1 MGFFKKKEPAVLSAP
16 VSGPVEYV
24 ICGLGNP
31 GSKYG
36 NTRHNIGFCALDV
49 LAKDCGAAV
58 ERSRFHAVTGEAM
71 LAGRHVLLM
80 KPATYMNLSG
90 QAVQEAMRFYKLPPQ
105 RLIVLS
111 DDISLP
117 VGKMRIR
124 TKGSA
129 GGHNGLKDIILKLG
143 SDEFPRIKFGVG
155 EKPNPEYDL
164 ADWVGEA
171 VVELVRPIREKTEQL
186 LSDKSYLESIYKEG
200 AERASYL
207 ANKTLR
213 KVYKKVGFVAK

>member
-1 MGFFKKKEPAVLSAP
+1 MGFFKKKQPAAASIP
-16 VSGPVEYV
+16 VHGPVEFI

-58 ERSRFHAVTGEAM
+58 ERSRFHAMTGEAM
-71 LAGRHVLLM
+71 LDGRHILLM

-90 QAVQEAMRFYKLPPQ
+90 QAVQEAMRFYKLPPE

-129 GGHNGLKDIILKLG
+129 GATMASRISSSSWAVIISPALNLAWGPNRTRNMTWPIGCWDNLPK
-143 SDEFPRIKFGVG
+143 RRA
-155 EKPNPEYDL
+155 KPCIPCCKIPPKP
-164 ADWVGEA
+164 A
-171 VVELVRPIREKTEQL
+171 P
-186 LSDKSYLESIYKEG
+186 SSC
-200 AERASYL
+200 RASR
-207 ANKTLR
+207 R
-213 KVYKKVGFVAK
+213 KP

>member
-1 MGFFKKKEPAVLSAP
+1 MGFFKKKQPAAP
-16 VSGPVEYV
+16 SGPVYGPVEYV

-58 ERSRFHAVTGEAM
+58 ERSRFHAMTGEAM
-71 LAGRHVLLM
+71 LDGRHVLLM

-90 QAVQEAMRFYKLPPQ
+90 QAVQEAMQFYKLPPE

-129 GGHNGLKDIILKLG
+129 GGHNGLKDIISKLG
-143 SDEFPRIKFGVG
+143 NNPNFHRLRIGIG
-155 EKPNPEYDL
+155 HP
-164 ADWVGEA
+164 G
-171 VVELVRPIREKTEQL
+171 
-186 LSDKSYLESIYKEG
+186 DK
-200 AERASYL
+200 
-207 ANKTLR
+207 NK
-213 KVYKKVGFVAK
+213 VVGFVLGKPQASEQKLIDEAVDEAARCTEIWLKDGLTKATNRLHAFKAQ

>member
-1 MGFFKKKEPAVLSAP
+1 MGFFKKKQPAAASIP
-16 VSGPVEYV
+16 VHGPVEFI

-49 LAKDCGAAV
+49 LATDCGAAV
-58 ERSRFHAVTGEAM
+58 ERSRFHAMTG
-71 LAGRHVLLM
+71 
-80 KPATYMNLSG
+80 
-90 QAVQEAMRFYKLPPQ
+90 EAMRFYKLPPE

-143 SDEFPRIKFGVG
+143 SDNFPRIKFGVG
-155 EKPNPEYDL
+155 AKPNPEYDL
-164 ADWVGEA
+164 ADWVLGQCTEA
-171 VVELVRPIREKTEQL
+171 EGKALYPL
-186 LSDKSYLESIYKEG
+186 LQNT
-200 AERASYL
+200 AEAC
-207 ANKTLR
+207 TLIMQGKPEEAMSR
-213 KVYKKVGFVAK
+213 FN

>member
-1 MGFFKKKEPAVLSAP
+1 MGFFKKKQPAAASIP
-16 VSGPVEYV
+16 VHGPVEFIV
-24 ICGLGNP
+24 CGLGNP

-58 ERSRFHAVTGEAM
+58 ERSRFHAMTGEAM
-71 LAGRHVLLM
+71 LDGRHILLM

-90 QAVQEAMRFYKLPPQ
+90 QAVQEAMRFYKLPPE

-124 TKGSA
+124 RKGSD
-129 GGHNGLKDIILKLG
+129 GGHNGIKSIIYLTG
-143 SDEFPRIKFGVG
+143 SDQFPRIKVGVG
-155 EKPNPEYDL
+155 KKPHPDYDL
-164 ADWVGEA
+164 AAWVLGHFSAE
-171 VVELVRPIREKTEQL
+171 EL
-186 LSDKSYLESIYKEG
+186 
-200 AERASYL
+200 
-207 ANKTLR
+207 KTLEE
-213 KVYKKVGFVAK
+213 VYEHCYQALGEMLKGNIDRAMNLFN